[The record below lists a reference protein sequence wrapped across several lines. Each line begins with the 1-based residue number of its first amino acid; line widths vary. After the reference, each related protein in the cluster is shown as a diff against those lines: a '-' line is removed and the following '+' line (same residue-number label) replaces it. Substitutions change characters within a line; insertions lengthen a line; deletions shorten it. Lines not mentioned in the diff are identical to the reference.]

1 MLKYFTED
9 ELKCPSSGEVKLA
22 EGFGEKLDEL
32 RSALGYPMQLNSAC
46 RSDSHVEWLITRGY
60 PAAKHSFHL
69 INNPKYGTD
78 TCAVDVHIPNNR
90 YRFLLMELAIKDQW
104 TIGVAKSFLHLDRR
118 VDYISTNPV
127 VYVY

>member
-32 RSALGYPMQLNSAC
+32 RDTLGYPMRINSAC
-46 RSDSHVEWLITRGY
+46 RCTAHIDWLLTRGF
-60 PAAKHSFHL
+60 PASRYSFHL
-69 INNPKYGTD
+69 INNSKYGTD

-90 YRFLLMELAIKDQW
+90 YRFKLMELAVKDQW
-104 TIGVAKSFLHLDRR
+104 TVGVAKAFLHLDRR
-118 VDYISTNPV
+118 VDYTTMDSI